1 MTLNFAS
8 GSFSLH
14 WNRETHENEEL
25 MELNKP
31 EQKEQAQDVFSPDG
45 LAASFFSLLPPSL
58 PSSKRLGMS

>member
-31 EQKEQAQDVFSPDG
+31 EQKEQAQDVFFTRW
-45 LAASFFSLLPPSL
+45 ARSFLFLLTTT
-58 PSSKRLGMS
+58 KFT

>member
-31 EQKEQAQDVFSPDG
+31 EQKEQAQDVFFHQMGSQLPLSPYYDQVY
-45 LAASFFSLLPPSL
+45 LAA
-58 PSSKRLGMS
+58 KDWE